1 MSIICRENSGGY
13 PYADVKEAHIVIE
26 DPSASENI
34 TLYYTDVDITITKI
48 KAVVSGTA
56 AAPSATWSVRHDP
69 IRAATGTEVVTGG
82 TTTTDTSS
90 GHTMFGY
97 VGESEVESF
106 DDPTIPANSFLWVTT
121 SAVGTNTSGLSITVY
136 FQED

>member
-1 MSIICRENSGGY
+1 MSIMCRSNSGGY
-13 PYADVKEAHIVIE
+13 PIPEAGQQHIVIQ
-26 DPSASENI
+26 DPSASENV
-34 TLYYTDVDITITKI
+34 TLYYTDEAIKITKI

-56 AAPSATWSVRHDP
+56 STPSVTWSVRHDP

-90 GHTMFGY
+90 GHTMFGF
-97 VGESEVESF
+97 VGETEVTSF
-106 DDPTIPANSFLWVTT
+106 DSSQIPANSFLWVTT
-121 SAVGTNTSGLSITVY
+121 SAVSGNTDSLSITVD